1 MMLKTFALAAALM
14 LASAVPAA
22 AESLCSEPIAPAPV
36 NGAVITHEQLLAA
49 LADATTFIKQSD
61 GYQDCLNKE
70 FDAAALTAKKDKKD
84 LDPALLPAKAAKI
97 QANQALK
104 EKVGAEFNAASHAWH
119 AAHPG

>member
-61 GYQDCLNKE
+61 GYQDCVNKE
-70 FDAAALTAKKDKKD
+70 FDLAVAKAKKDKTD
-84 LDPALLPAKAAKI
+84 VDPALLAAKAAKI
-97 QANQALK
+97 AANQALK

>member
-1 MMLKTFALAAALM
+1 MMLKTFALAAAVI

-22 AESLCSEPIAPAPV
+22 AESLCSEPIAPAAV
-36 NGAVITHEQLLAA
+36 NGAVITHDQLMAA
-49 LADATTFIKQSD
+49 MADASTFIKQSD

-70 FDAAALTAKKDKKD
+70 YDVAVADAKKKKTD
-84 LDPALLPAKAAKI
+84 VDPALLPAKQAKI